1 MIHLSAE
8 EVSYNLEQ
16 TAKYMKRLAPMGQWI
31 EMEIGVE
38 DGVNNESTDNESLYT
53 QLETV
58 LEIYQL
64 LLLIGPYFSIAAE
77 FWSARGLRTGQC

>member
-1 MIHLSAE
+1 
-8 EVSYNLEQ
+8 
-16 TAKYMKRLAPMGQWI
+16 
-31 EMEIGVE
+31 MEIGVE
-38 DGVNNESTDNESLYT
+38 NGVNNESTDNESLYT

-77 FWSARGLRTGQC
+77 FGSARGLRTGQC